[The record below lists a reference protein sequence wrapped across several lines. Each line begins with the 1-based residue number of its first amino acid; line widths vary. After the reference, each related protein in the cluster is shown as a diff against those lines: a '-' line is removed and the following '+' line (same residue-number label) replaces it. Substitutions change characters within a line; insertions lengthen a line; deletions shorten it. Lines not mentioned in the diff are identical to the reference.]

1 MINKQLLIIFAMM
14 MVFTVN
20 ASAECATIGI
30 GDGSGYVTIPITVSG
45 AADVGSCDVNLTYD
59 SSIVTVTSIGDG
71 DMDNTFTNIEHAD
84 EGWVRVGAYQA
95 NTPGIV
101 GDFILANVTFSSV
114 ATSGTC
120 PLTITVVTFKD
131 ATPAGK
137 PMCYN
142 VSNGTY
148 TATEDGGN
156 NGNGGT
162 YPPEPTPTNGGNVTP
177 TVTPVITPTT
187 APTAS
192 PTKILPHDDPVII
205 EGIAQVGVI
214 IAAAITALL
223 LVLYR
228 IMKTRK
234 D

>member
-1 MINKQLLIIFAMM
+1 MINKQLLIIFALM

-20 ASAECATIGI
+20 ASADYATIGI
-30 GDGSGYVTIPITVSG
+30 GDGSGYTTISITVVNG
-45 AADVGSCDVNLTYD
+45 TNVGSCAVNLTYD
-59 SSIVTVTSIGDG
+59 PDVVTVASIGDG

-95 NTPGIV
+95 NTPGII
-101 GDFILANVTFSSV
+101 GEFTLANVTFSSV
-114 ATSGTC
+114 AKSGSC
-120 PLTITVVTFKD
+120 PLVISVATFKD

-148 TATEDGGN
+148 TATSDGGN
-156 NGNGGT
+156 GGNGGNGT
-162 YPPEPTPTNGGNVTP
+162 YPPTPTPTENGANVTP
-177 TVTPVITPTT
+177 TTTPTIE
-187 APTAS
+187 PTAS

>member
-1 MINKQLLIIFAMM
+1 

-59 SSIVTVTSIGDG
+59 PSIVTVASIGNG

-101 GDFILANVTFSSV
+101 GDFTLANVTFSSV
-114 ATSGTC
+114 ASSGSC
-120 PLTITVVTFKD
+120 PLVITVVTFKD

-148 TATEDGGN
+148 TATTDGGN
-156 NGNGGT
+156 GGNGT
-162 YPPEPTPTNGGNVTP
+162 YPPTPTPTENGANVTP
-177 TVTPVITPTT
+177 TTTPTIE
-187 APTAS
+187 PTAS
-192 PTKILPHDDPVII
+192 PTKILPHDDPIII
-205 EGIAQVGVI
+205 EGIGQVGAI
-214 IAAAITALL
+214 IAAAIVALL